1 MALSDEQ
8 THGQSIKRVIQKA
21 ARVVG
26 LHLGRYPPVDSLAY
40 HVKTVFR
47 ELEIDCV
54 LDVGAHEGEFA
65 ALLRDLGYAG
75 DIISFEPVAATFA
88 TLARARAGDKRW
100 RGHNIALGAADTELA
115 LNIYA
120 GSVFNSFLKPA
131 ANGTTRFRAATQ
143 IVRVDKVPVRR
154 LESILD
160 GILIARPAARIF
172 LKIDTQGYDL
182 QVVRGAGRQLGAIC
196 ALQSE
201 LAARATYEG
210 MPTLPEAL
218 AELDQ
223 LGFEVTG
230 LFPVARELD
239 HLRVIEFDCVMCRK
253 LRPAG
258 TGPLA
263 SAPRTATE

>member
-1 MALSDEQ
+1 VALSDEQ

-26 LHLGRYPPVDSLAY
+26 LHVGRYPPVDSLAY
-40 HVKTVFR
+40 HVKTVLR
-47 ELEIDCV
+47 ELEVDCV

-65 ALLRDLGYAG
+65 GFLRDLDYTGE
-75 DIISFEPVAATFA
+75 IVSFEPVATSFA
-88 TLARARAGDKRW
+88 KLSLARSTDKHW
-100 RGHNIALGAADTELA
+100 RGHNIALGAEDGELEF
-115 LNIYA
+115 NIYA

-131 ANGTTRFRAATQ
+131 EHGTTRFRDATQ
-143 IVRVDKVPVRR
+143 LVRVDKVAVRR
-154 LESILD
+154 LEAILD
-160 GILIARPAARIF
+160 ELLAARPEARIF

-182 QVVRGAGRQLGAIC
+182 QVVRGAGRQLAAIC
-196 ALQSE
+196 ALQTE

-210 MPTLPEAL
+210 MPTLPQAL
-218 AELDQ
+218 AELDG

-253 LRPAG
+253 TPA
-258 TGPLA
+258 
-263 SAPRTATE
+263 

>member
-1 MALSDEQ
+1 VALSDDKAHSQ
-8 THGQSIKRVIQKA
+8 GLRRVIQKA

-26 LHLGRYPPVDSLAY
+26 FHVGRFPPVDSLAY
-40 HVKTVFR
+40 HLRTVLR

-65 ALLRDLGYAG
+65 GFVRDLGYEG
-75 DIISFEPVAATFA
+75 EIISFEPVGATFA
-88 TLARARAGDKRW
+88 TLSKARAGDKRW
-100 RGHNIALGAADTELA
+100 RGHNIALGADDTELE

-131 ANGTTRFRAATQ
+131 AHGTTRFRAATQ
-143 IVRVDKVPVRR
+143 IVRVDRVPVRR

-160 GILIARPAARIF
+160 GILLARPGARIF

-201 LAARATYEG
+201 LAVRATYEG

-218 AELDQ
+218 AELGQ

-230 LFPVARELD
+230 MFPVARELD

-253 LRPAG
+253 PRAAG
-258 TGPLA
+258 TGPVPG
-263 SAPRTATE
+263 APGAVSE

>member
-8 THGQSIKRVIQKA
+8 THARGLKRVIQKA

-26 LHLGRYPPVDSLAY
+26 LHVGRFPPVDSLAY
-40 HVKTVFR
+40 HLRTVLR

-65 ALLRDLGYAG
+65 GFLRELGYAG
-75 DIISFEPVAATFA
+75 DIISFEPVAASFA
-88 TLARARAGDKRW
+88 VLSKARAADKRW
-100 RGHNIALGAADTELA
+100 RGHNIALGADDSELEI
-115 LNIYA
+115 NIYA
-120 GSVFNSFLKPA
+120 GSVFNSFLRPSSD
-131 ANGTTRFRAATQ
+131 GTTRFRAATEL
-143 IVRVDKVPVRR
+143 VRVEKVPVRR
-154 LESILD
+154 LEPIID
-160 GILIARPAARIF
+160 GILVARPGARIF

-182 QVVRGAGRQLGAIC
+182 QVVRGAGRQLGAIR

-201 LAARATYEG
+201 LAARATYDG

-253 LRPAG
+253 PVA
-258 TGPLA
+258 
-263 SAPRTATE
+263 